1 MLNNIFRK
9 LIIPTIA
16 LFVFVVLSF
25 LNSSISK
32 VQAVD
37 YIKKPSE
44 THHQSFEPYENR
56 IVIPDPKPTGVTV
69 RVKEV
74 TTYEVVVDESKVATN
89 NVTMA
94 DLDLIELKDKKEVN
108 FHQVDCYFYA
118 KVKQTQSK
126 STDYISSTRWR
137 EGEQFWLSD
146 GGKYV
151 EWEPWSEWY
160 TGNKW

>member
-1 MLNNIFRK
+1 MLNIYRK
-9 LIIPTIA
+9 LIIPTVA
-16 LFVFVVLSF
+16 LFVFIVLIF
-25 LNSSISK
+25 ANSTINK
-32 VQAVD
+32 AQAVD

-44 THHQSFEPYENR
+44 THHQSFEPYENP
-56 IVIPDPKPTGVTV
+56 IVIPDPKPKGVTV
-69 RVKEV
+69 RVKEI
-74 TTYEVVVDESKVATN
+74 TTYEVVVDEEKVATN

-94 DLDLIELKDKKEVN
+94 DLDLIVVKDKKDIN

-126 STDYISSTRWR
+126 STEYISSTRWR
-137 EGEQFWLSD
+137 VGEQFWLSD

-160 TGNKW
+160 AGNKW

>member
-1 MLNNIFRK
+1 MLNIYRK
-9 LIIPTIA
+9 LIILTVA
-16 LFVFVVLSF
+16 LFVFIVLSF
-25 LNSSISK
+25 VNSAVNK

-37 YIKKPSE
+37 FIKKPSE
-44 THHQSFEPYENR
+44 THHQSFEPYENP
-56 IVIPDPKPTGVTV
+56 IVIPDPKPKGITV
-69 RVKEV
+69 RVKEI
-74 TTYEVVVDESKVATN
+74 TTYEVVVDEEKVATN
-89 NVTMA
+89 NVTMD
-94 DLDLIELKDKKEVN
+94 DLELIELKDKKDIN

-126 STDYISSTRWR
+126 STEYISSTRWR

-160 TGNKW
+160 SGSKW

>member
-1 MLNNIFRK
+1 MSNIYRK
-9 LIIPTIA
+9 LIIPTAA
-16 LFVFVVLSF
+16 LFAFVVLSF
-25 LNSSISK
+25 ANSAIYK

-44 THHQSFEPYENR
+44 THHQSFEPYENP
-56 IVIPDPKPTGVTV
+56 IVIPDPKPKGVTV
-69 RVKEV
+69 RVKEI
-74 TTYEVVVDESKVATN
+74 TTYEVVVDQEKVATN
-89 NVTMA
+89 RVTME
-94 DLDLIELKDKKEVN
+94 DLDLIELKDKRDIN
-108 FHQVDCYFYA
+108 FHQVECYFYA

-126 STDYISSTRWR
+126 STEYITSTRWR

-160 TGNKW
+160 SGSKW

>member
-1 MLNNIFRK
+1 MLNNYRK
-9 LIIPTIA
+9 LVVPTVA
-16 LFVFVVLSF
+16 LFALVILSF
-25 LNSSISK
+25 ANSATNK
-32 VQAVD
+32 AHAVD

-44 THHQSFEPYENR
+44 THHQSFEPYENP
-56 IVIPDPKPTGVTV
+56 IHIPDPRPKGITV
-69 RVKEV
+69 RVKEI
-74 TTYEVVVDESKVATN
+74 TTYEVVVDEEKVATN
-89 NVTMA
+89 RVTMA
-94 DLDLIELKDKKEVN
+94 DLDLIELKDKKDVN

-126 STDYISSTRWR
+126 STEYISSTRWR

-160 TGNKW
+160 SGSKW

>member
-1 MLNNIFRK
+1 MLNIYRK
-9 LIIPTIA
+9 LIIPMVT
-16 LFVFVVLSF
+16 LFVFVLLCF
-25 LNSSISK
+25 INSSIK
-32 VQAVD
+32 KAQATD

-44 THHQSFEPYENR
+44 THHQSFEPYENP
-56 IVIPDPKPTGVTV
+56 IVIPDPKPKGVVV

-74 TTYEVVVDESKVATN
+74 TTYEVVVDEERVSAN

-94 DLDLIELKDKKEVN
+94 DLELIEVKDKKDIN

-118 KVKQTQSK
+118 KVKQNQTK
-126 STDYISSTRWR
+126 STEYGASTRFR

-151 EWEPWSEWY
+151 EWEPWSDWY
-160 TGNKW
+160 SGNKW